1 MPLCEAAHYLVSLAL
16 QGNNSGETN
25 KKVLA
30 VETAHNIA
38 VGQGDGTHPIK
49 VARQFSDGAA
59 YHDSPSLRG
68 LNLDI
73 GSRLSFID
81 RPVGTSNLLAEMVGI
96 MRVQLLYLCPSLTN
110 RSSVYSDSDVK
121 LGGATA

>member
-59 YHDSPSLRG
+59 HITIAHRCAD
-68 LNLDI
+68 
-73 GSRLSFID
+73 
-81 RPVGTSNLLAEMVGI
+81 
-96 MRVQLLYLCPSLTN
+96 
-110 RSSVYSDSDVK
+110 
-121 LGGATA
+121 

>member
-38 VGQGDGTHPIK
+38 VGQGDGGPTDQS
-49 VARQFSDGAA
+49 AG
-59 YHDSPSLRG
+59 SP
-68 LNLDI
+68 
-73 GSRLSFID
+73 F
-81 RPVGTSNLLAEMVGI
+81 V
-96 MRVQLLYLCPSLTN
+96 
-110 RSSVYSDSDVK
+110 
-121 LGGATA
+121 

>member
-16 QGNNSGETN
+16 QDNNSGETN

-49 VARQFSDGAA
+49 VARQLSDGAA
-59 YHDSPSLRG
+59 HITIAHRCAD
-68 LNLDI
+68 
-73 GSRLSFID
+73 
-81 RPVGTSNLLAEMVGI
+81 
-96 MRVQLLYLCPSLTN
+96 
-110 RSSVYSDSDVK
+110 
-121 LGGATA
+121 